1 MKFFKQFLNNIKTLW
16 PTVFFFYVTG
26 SVIVICGFRLN
37 LFFFNPWRNFQKFSV
52 ICLWY
57 EDGSIKHSQYV
68 TFSLLLLRYLKC
80 CTHCKFFGH
89 RNIWWDFQINSPLT
103 LILCQ
108 KYLCHTWNWLRYLLS
123 CAAHSYWERKLTNAR
138 CEHSISFCGN
148 FWWFRETNTAV
159 RKAVGWSR
167 CSNL

>member
-1 MKFFKQFLNNIKTLW
+1 MGFALI
-16 PTVFFFYVTG
+16 FFF
-26 SVIVICGFRLN
+26 F
-37 LFFFNPWRNFQKFSV
+37 PWRNFQKFSV
-52 ICLWY
+52 VCLWY
-57 EDGSIKHSQYV
+57 EDGSIKHSRYV

-89 RNIWWDFQINSPLT
+89 RNIWWDFQINSQLT

-148 FWWFRETNTAV
+148 FWWFRKTNTAV

>member
-16 PTVFFFYVTG
+16 PTFFFYVTG

-37 LFFFNPWRNFQKFSV
+37 FFFLNPWRNFQKFSV

-57 EDGSIKHSQYV
+57 EDVVVKQSRYV

-80 CTHCKFFGH
+80 CTHCKFFVH

-108 KYLCHTWNWLRYLLS
+108 KYLCHTWNWLRHLLS